1 MVKPVKSAEVTK
13 ENIFHTILTYK
24 SLICQ
29 KQIQFLP
36 SFNKFVFIASSHINE
51 SLLFFH
57 QVRLVLGICQMVRGP
72 LPVRDCPRRTVAT
85 RVTTNTWPTPNSRK
99 SPVAGKESG
108 LCPQSFCAR
117 VTHFK
122 LVG

>member
-1 MVKPVKSAEVTK
+1 
-13 ENIFHTILTYK
+13 
-24 SLICQ
+24 
-29 KQIQFLP
+29 
-36 SFNKFVFIASSHINE
+36 
-51 SLLFFH
+51 
-57 QVRLVLGICQMVRGP
+57 MVRGP

-99 SPVAGKESG
+99 SPVAGKGSG

-122 LVG
+122 LVGSLRYDLKPYEIKIHDKTLSSL